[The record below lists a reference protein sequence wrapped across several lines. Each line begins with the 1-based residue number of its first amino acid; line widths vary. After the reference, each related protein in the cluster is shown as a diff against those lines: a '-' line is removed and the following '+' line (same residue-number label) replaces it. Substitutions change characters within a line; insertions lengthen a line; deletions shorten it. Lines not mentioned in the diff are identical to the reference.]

1 MTDQNCIKIRPPLFE
16 DDLELIQTQLAES
29 IEVLRNSRIFLTGG
43 TGFFGRWLV
52 ESFLFLNRQN
62 HLNAHL
68 TVLSRNPSA
77 FLQSAPHLVSTE
89 LNFIQGD
96 VRNFEFP
103 EANFT
108 HIIHAATEASN
119 QLNSENPLKMFD
131 VIVEGTRH
139 VLDMAVQTGAKR
151 FLFVSSGAVYGPQP
165 PEVSHIREDQFF
177 GFAPNDP
184 NVAYAEGK
192 RAAEFLCSVY
202 AKQHQIEIPI
212 ARCFAFV
219 GPHLP
224 LDAHF
229 AIGNFINDA
238 LHNRPIHISGDGTPL
253 RSYLYGSDL
262 TAWLW
267 KILIKGESNR
277 PYNVGSD
284 KAFSIRQLAEVVGSD
299 SNVDIVSENQF
310 DISNHKSQYIP
321 EITRLMIELDCTH
334 SIDLINSIEKTITW
348 CNQSRVHS
356 GTNSFALGVRPQNK
370 FTRYIS
376 SGEKTN
382 P

>member
-1 MTDQNCIKIRPPLFE
+1 MSQYPEIPIRPPL
-16 DDLELIQTQLAES
+16 DPNDLESIQAQLTDA
-29 IEVLRNSRIFLTGG
+29 IQNLKDARIFLTGG

-52 ESFLFLNRQN
+52 ESFLCLNRVN
-62 HLNAHL
+62 NLNAHL

-89 LNFIQGD
+89 LSFIQGD

-103 EANFT
+103 EVNFT

-184 NVAYAEGK
+184 NIAYAEGK

-202 AKQHQIEIPI
+202 AKQHEIEIPI

-229 AIGNFINDA
+229 AIGNFINDVI
-238 LHNRPIHISGDGTPL
+238 HNRPIHIVGDGTPL

-262 TAWLW
+262 SAWLW

-284 KAFSIRQLAEVVGSD
+284 KAVSIRQLAKVVGSD

-310 DISNHKSQYIP
+310 DISNYKSQYIP

-348 CNQSRVHS
+348 CSQSRVPDMDNNFS
-356 GTNSFALGVRPQNK
+356 RDDS
-370 FTRYIS
+370 
-376 SGEKTN
+376 
-382 P
+382 